1 MKMKSHDIIRV
12 QLFYRGLPVEEN
24 FFLYIENAQKCFD
37 QHIKDHS
44 KDLAS
49 KEDLDGAE
57 PLKINTKINGRDKE
71 ATMHVWN
78 KVSSEHE
85 EYDIE
90 PMSVLLEFIEAED

>member
-1 MKMKSHDIIRV
+1 MRKSHEIIRV
-12 QLFYRGLPVEEN
+12 QLFYMGLPIEES
-24 FFLYIENAQKCFD
+24 FFLNIENAEKRFD
-37 QHIKDHS
+37 QHIKDQS
-44 KDLAS
+44 NYLAS

-78 KVSSEHE
+78 KVSSEHD

-90 PMSVLLEFIEAED
+90 PMSVLLEFIKAED